1 VIDFLGDQME
11 DLHAVD
17 HLERQGFSVRHNHRL
32 VVLSRQS
39 RR

>member
-1 VIDFLGDQME
+1 VIDLLGNQME